1 MPGFRKDQELKLL
14 GSLESLD
21 CVFGQDIS
29 VEEKFE
35 ALKLLEPKQWMPDVT
50 PKRCLCFAAG
60 NWLAK
65 WLQIVRK
72 YVL

>member
-1 MPGFRKDQELKLL
+1 ML
-14 GSLESLD
+14 
-21 CVFGQDIS
+21 GQDIS

-50 PKRCLCFAAG
+50 PKRCLFFAAG

-65 WLQIVRK
+65 WLQIVSIYYRV
-72 YVL
+72 YHDHTVMLGWSGTEP

>member
-1 MPGFRKDQELKLL
+1 M
-14 GSLESLD
+14 
-21 CVFGQDIS
+21 FGQDIS

-50 PKRCLCFAAG
+50 PKRCLFFAAG

-65 WLQIVRK
+65 WLQIVSTVSIIG
-72 YVL
+72 YITVTQQCWDGVALNDES